1 MPFLLRP
8 DPLEEFTA
16 LTESAFP
23 KVIKMLSGGLVYVG
37 KALTNLQILGRELPK
52 MRLAAGL
59 RLDPLGKVQRFPRPP
74 SRYKRKRMLKSMH

>member
-1 MPFLLRP
+1 MQFLLRP
-8 DPLEEFTA
+8 DPLEEFIA

-52 MRLAAGL
+52 MRLALRGAPGPAGKGTAL
-59 RLDPLGKVQRFPRPP
+59 SQTP
-74 SRYKRKRMLKSMH
+74 